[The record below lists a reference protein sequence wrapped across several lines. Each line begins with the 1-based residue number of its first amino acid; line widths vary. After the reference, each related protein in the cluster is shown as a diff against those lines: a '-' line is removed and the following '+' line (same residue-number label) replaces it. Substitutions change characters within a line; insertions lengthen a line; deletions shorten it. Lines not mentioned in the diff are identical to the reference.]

1 MKMLHY
7 GKTNTGIVRKENQDA
22 FGIDAV
28 KDFFVVCDG
37 MGGGAAGDF
46 ASKCAVDV
54 ILKTFESLDSADIQ
68 SVVGKR
74 FDNLDTELMR
84 PAASIMLANR
94 MLNNL
99 TVKYS
104 KLTGMGTTAV
114 AAKFDTETGL
124 LHMYH
129 TGDSRIYRIR
139 GGIIELLTKDHSKVN
154 ELIDEGKMRED
165 EVKTAELQSMIT
177 RALGTSPTVKVDYR
191 AVIVK
196 PGDHYIMCS
205 DGLNSEID
213 DSVIKGIVD
222 IHRGNLN
229 AIANE
234 LIMAANNAGG
244 RDNTTVIALKVE
256 DDQIPFTVPD
266 YYVQSVITVADE
278 DPSLSL
284 AEDKILSKL
293 CKIFEIN
300 VPKAAKEVNYFTN
313 PLVIACIAVALVVS
327 ATVLYSKLNKKHEK
341 EFHELTGNVSG
352 LYLDIRT
359 PSDERTN
366 LILSTEDK
374 ITRLEI
380 LKETV
385 NDKDAYT
392 VALPNVEVLVEEK
405 TGSNKFVG
413 LSFNNPLEIKLP
425 KGDYK
430 MTLTYPGY
438 KILTD
443 NYYLAA
449 SIDISLE
456 LSGSL
461 GQKAVIML
469 PEKAGE

>member
-1 MKMLHY
+1 MKMLYY
-7 GKTNTGIVRKENQDA
+7 GKTDTGIVRKENQDA
-22 FGIDAV
+22 FGVNSV
-28 KDFFVVCDG
+28 KNFFVVCDG

-54 ILKTFESLDSADIQ
+54 ILKTFEVLDDAEIQ
-68 SVVGKR
+68 SVTGKR
-74 FDNLDTELMR
+74 FANVDYELLR

-99 TVKYS
+99 SLKYPR
-104 KLTGMGTTAV
+104 LAGMGTTAV
-114 AAKFDTETGL
+114 AAKYEPETGL
-124 LHMYH
+124 LHIYH

-177 RALGTSPTVKVDYR
+177 RALGTGATVKVDYR
-191 AVIVK
+191 AVVVK
-196 PGDHYIMCS
+196 PGDHYIMCT
-205 DGLNSEID
+205 DGLNGEID

-222 IHRGNLN
+222 IHKGNLN

-256 DDQIPFTVPD
+256 NDDAQVSVPE
-266 YYVQSVITVADE
+266 YYVQSVITIGDE
-278 DPSLSL
+278 DSLQSS
-284 AEDKILSKL
+284 AEDKIISKYS
-293 CKIFEIN
+293 KNFEIE
-300 VPKAAKEVNYFTN
+300 VPKAAKEVNVFAN
-313 PLVIACIAVALVVS
+313 PLFIACIAVAFVVG
-327 ATVLYSKLNKKHEK
+327 AIFIYSKLNKKQEK

-352 LYLDIRT
+352 LYLDVRT

-366 LILSTEDK
+366 QILSTSDK
-374 ITRLEI
+374 ISRYEI

-392 VALPNVEVLVEEK
+392 VSLPNVQVLIEEK
-405 TGSNKFVG
+405 TGQNKFIG
-413 LSFNNPLEIKLP
+413 LSALAPLEIKLS

-430 MTLTYPGY
+430 MTLTYPEY
-438 KILTD
+438 RILTD
-443 NYYLAA
+443 NFYLAS

-461 GQKAVIML
+461 GQKTVIML

>member
-7 GKTNTGIVRKENQDA
+7 GKTDTGIVRKENQDA
-22 FGIDAV
+22 FGIDSG

-46 ASKCAVDV
+46 ASKCAVEV
-54 ILKTFESLDSADIQ
+54 ILKTFENLDVSEIRSMA
-68 SVVGKR
+68 GKR
-74 FDNLDTELMR
+74 FENINAELLR

-99 TVKYS
+99 TLKYP

-114 AAKFDTETGL
+114 AAKFERETGL
-124 LHMYH
+124 LHIYH
-129 TGDSRIYRIR
+129 TGDSRLYRIR

-177 RALGTSPTVKVDYR
+177 RALGTGPTVKVDYR

-205 DGLNSEID
+205 DGLNGEID

-244 RDNTTVIALKVE
+244 RDNTTVIALKSE
-256 DDQIPFTVPD
+256 DDGTAFSMPE
-266 YYVQSVITVADE
+266 YYVQSIITVGDE
-278 DPSLSL
+278 DPLQSS
-284 AEDKILSKL
+284 AEDKLLSKFV
-293 CKIFEIN
+293 KNFEIE
-300 VPKAAKEVNYFTN
+300 VPKAAKEVNVFTN
-313 PLVIACIAVALVVS
+313 PMFLACVSVALVIS
-327 ATVLYSKLNKKHEK
+327 AIFLYSKFNAKHEK
-341 EFHELTGNVSG
+341 EFNELTGNVSG
-352 LYLDIRT
+352 IYLDIRT
-359 PSDERTN
+359 PSEERISQ
-366 LILSTEDK
+366 ILSESDK
-374 ITRLEI
+374 ISRLEI

-385 NDKDAYT
+385 NNRDSYT
-392 VALPNVEVLVEEK
+392 VPLANVQVLIEEK
-405 TGSNKFVG
+405 TKPNKFVG
-413 LSFNNPLEIKLP
+413 LSAFTPLEIKLP

-430 MTLTYPGY
+430 MTLTYPEY

-461 GQKAVIML
+461 GNKTVIML